1 MGDSPNHAWKVDAA
15 SHTDVGTVRERNEDA
30 ARVSEEPAL
39 FAVADGMGG
48 HRAGDRASRLAV
60 DLLHEGIRESW
71 EDGDGPERG
80 LDLLN
85 EIFEQ
90 VNRRIIDDA
99 SGRPDRM
106 GMGTTLTVLL
116 LAGSDY
122 VIGHVGDSRAL
133 RVRDGDVE
141 QLTDD
146 HSIVATQVREGGM
159 TAEQARVHPMRHVL
173 SRCMGC
179 EPAPRVDLLS
189 GEVRDGDVFVLGS
202 DGLTGPLDPEEIVET
217 VSGAAD
223 ARTASREL
231 VERAKERDGSDNIT
245 AVVVACRST

>member
-1 MGDSPNHAWKVDAA
+1 MGDSWKHPWKLDVAT
-15 SHTDVGTVRERNEDA
+15 HTDVGKVRERNEDA
-30 ARVSEEPAL
+30 ARVSDEPAL

-48 HRAGDRASRLAV
+48 HRAGDRASSLAV
-60 DLLHEGIRESW
+60 DMLHDAVKDSW
-71 EDGDGPERG
+71 QDGAGDDAVA
-80 LDLLN
+80 DLLR
-85 EIFEQ
+85 EIFED
-90 VNRRIIDDA
+90 VNQRIIEDA

-133 RVRDGDVE
+133 RIRDGSVV

-146 HSIVATQVREGGM
+146 HSIVAAQVREGGM
-159 TAEQARVHPMRHVL
+159 SAEEARVHPMRHVL

-179 EPAPRVDLLS
+179 EPAPRVDVLN

-202 DGLTGPLDPEEIVET
+202 DGLTGAMHP
-217 VSGAAD
+217 GAIADVVTGSAD
-223 ARTASREL
+223 ARAASREL
-231 VERAKERDGSDNIT
+231 VEKAKELDGSDNIT
-245 AVVVACRST
+245 AVVVACRSS